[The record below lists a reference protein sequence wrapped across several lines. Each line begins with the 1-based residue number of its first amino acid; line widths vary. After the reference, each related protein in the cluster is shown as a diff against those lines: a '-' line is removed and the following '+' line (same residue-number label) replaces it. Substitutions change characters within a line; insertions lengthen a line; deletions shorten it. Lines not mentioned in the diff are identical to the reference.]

1 MPINSSLFHDSGDV
15 NLNLHHSKHDA
26 RYLDVAMRSFQRAI
40 ALSPNK
46 SGRAYGL
53 SLCLS
58 SANQVEEAMTELRV
72 ARTTVP
78 RQHLHPGSRAAPRKK
93 KLRNRQLGRTRP
105 DRMRPM
111 KSIAALFGLVAI
123 LQQTPVR
130 PAQQHVQKVVLNVT
144 DNAGRFILNL
154 KQQDFIVEENGMEQK
169 ITGFLEGSD
178 VPVSLGI
185 LIDKSTSMR
194 LPLYV
199 QGKEYV
205 PAALLAATR
214 IGRAVVKLMKPQD
227 EFLLM
232 TFDEKVQ
239 VKQNFTQDR
248 KKVEDQLEKLNE
260 VGNATHLYDSVVN
273 ALEKMKK
280 AKYKRRALI
289 VITDAYDTSGKQLDD
304 LRPRIAEQEIQV
316 FTCGL
321 RSVYRRSAG
330 SDGRTAIPACSTS
343 AFGRYRRSVDYRR
356 PSRTSKH
363 TNHRRTYRIRSDSGV
378 RASRTIHPQLQHRSD
393 RTAREPIRA
402 STVSSSGV
410 ANPDPQRRGGSHPRS
425 RKVGIHSCKR

>member
-1 MPINSSLFHDSGDV
+1 
-15 NLNLHHSKHDA
+15 
-26 RYLDVAMRSFQRAI
+26 
-40 ALSPNK
+40 
-46 SGRAYGL
+46 
-53 SLCLS
+53 
-58 SANQVEEAMTELRV
+58 
-72 ARTTVP
+72 
-78 RQHLHPGSRAAPRKK
+78 
-93 KLRNRQLGRTRP
+93 
-105 DRMRPM
+105 MRPM

-123 LQQTPVR
+123 LQQTPAQ

-185 LIDKSTSMR
+185 LIDTSTSMR

-205 PAALLAATR
+205 PAALIAASR

-232 TFDEKVQ
+232 TFDERVQ

-248 KKVEDQLEKLNE
+248 KKVEDQLAKLNQ

-321 RSVYRRSAG
+321 RSVYEEVPDPTAEPLFQLVLRVLSADTGGLSIIVDLPELQNTPTIEGLIGFAQILALELRGQYTLSYNTDQTGPLASRFVRVRSPLPG
-330 SDGRTAIPACSTS
+330 L
-343 AFGRYRRSVDYRR
+343 
-356 PSRTSKH
+356 
-363 TNHRRTYRIRSDSGV
+363 RIRIRRDAEDPV
-378 RASRTIHPQLQHRSD
+378 RVQ
-393 RTAREPIRA
+393 
-402 STVSSSGV
+402 V
-410 ANPDPQRRGGSHPRS
+410 
-425 RKVGIHSCKR
+425 K